1 VGVPMPVMSV
11 VVVIIGVLVVMMV
24 MTVFVRVTADFHVA
38 AAESAPTLL
47 AHKIN
52 SDLTTKSTKH
62 TKPSPKKSGG
72 VRRIS
77 RRVPLLLRLVFQ
89 AQPRPP
95 DILQLFILSCPFVY
109 FVVTNAFS

>member
-1 VGVPMPVMSV
+1 
-11 VVVIIGVLVVMMV
+11 
-24 MTVFVRVTADFHVA
+24 
-38 AAESAPTLL
+38 
-47 AHKIN
+47 
-52 SDLTTKSTKH
+52 
-62 TKPSPKKSGG
+62 